1 MGNQKII
8 EIPFQAFALPCD
20 KKIKINIKKNN
31 KKYIMKFKDDYIKKA
46 FENIIYAKF
55 SKNYYYEMIIID
67 NRIKKKL
74 KLIN

>member
-1 MGNQKII
+1 MAFPII
-8 EIPFQAFALPCD
+8 VLANKLFD
-20 KKIKINIKKNN
+20 KKINIKKNN

-67 NRIKKKL
+67 NKIKKKL